1 MSSSFRKTCAFSLL
15 SIYYCSLIR
24 KTNFLSDYMINEWI
38 GYSINKI
45 TDSCSCFYWKKLHIL
60 FLNLFKKNGFAPTT
74 QWNLSQMQFTGNS
87 FYGSTCCG
95 VARTFPVYRKWPT
108 LLSWYLA
115 TVVTWDY
122 NGPQHTLDPQ
132 ISFCC
137 HIFTLLLCFGTVWIL
152 VWGVQW
158 GQSVFFFLL
167 AGQKPVCIISGV
179 HGMYLFMCFY
189 SLFKAFFF
197 LFL

>member
-1 MSSSFRKTCAFSLL
+1 M
-15 SIYYCSLIR
+15 
-24 KTNFLSDYMINEWI
+24 NEWI
-38 GYSINKI
+38 DYSINKI

-60 FLNLFKKNGFAPTT
+60 FLNLFKKWLCTYYTVEPVTDAVYRKLFLWFHMLWCC
-74 QWNLSQMQFTGNS
+74 QNLPSLHAS
-87 FYGSTCCG
+87 
-95 VARTFPVYRKWPT
+95 VYRKWPT

-158 GQSVFFFLL
+158 GQSVFLLL